1 MRGLPNG
8 QRATFGALT
17 TAAWPGGCGLYA
29 ADTDGQIFESLDEG
43 ETWCIV
49 ADVAPVSKGEFY
61 KGLRKDRVVLATVDD
76 VAFNPAAAARISATK
91 IA

>member
-1 MRGLPNG
+1 MGAESERVRG
-8 QRATFGALT
+8 
-17 TAAWPGGCGLYA
+17 
-29 ADTDGQIFESLDEG
+29 FESLDEG

-61 KGLRKDRVVLATVDD
+61 RGLRKDRVVLATVDD
-76 VAFNPAAAARISATK
+76 IEFNATAAARIGATK